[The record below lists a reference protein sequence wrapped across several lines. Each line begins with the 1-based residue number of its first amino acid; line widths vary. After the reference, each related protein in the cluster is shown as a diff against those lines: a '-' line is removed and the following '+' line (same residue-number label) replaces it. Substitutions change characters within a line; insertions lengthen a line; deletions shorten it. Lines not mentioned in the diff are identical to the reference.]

1 MFKVFLDR
9 CIAAFACRPN
19 SIERMYIYPQQ
30 VSNENKTKKNSSLAP
45 RTEKNGRCK
54 LDESVIHSPL
64 WSCTRLQFCL
74 NVASQSLL
82 LVWGHFGQWKL
93 SRKAASKG
101 KVGSLWTLITLIL
114 CTATPPLKQI
124 NCFQGE
130 GEAVHSVPP
139 PECLWRGQLQFCFRG
154 HFFWWLYL
162 CYVSS
167 RHW

>member
-1 MFKVFLDR
+1 MLYWLRLLEDVLLLQKSSTAVHQVNNYVSMRQCFAIKWNMVALKCFLGMFKVFLDR

-82 LVWGHFGQWKL
+82 LANENYRGKRLQREKWGVCG
-93 SRKAASKG
+93 
-101 KVGSLWTLITLIL
+101 
-114 CTATPPLKQI
+114 P
-124 NCFQGE
+124 
-130 GEAVHSVPP
+130 
-139 PECLWRGQLQFCFRG
+139 
-154 HFFWWLYL
+154 
-162 CYVSS
+162 
-167 RHW
+167 